1 MSVARARGQSHRRS
15 GAALRQGHES
25 SERNADNQH
34 AQGSGK
40 LADLGLDSRRIS
52 EWRDMRDA
60 GEDAAT
66 D

>member
-1 MSVARARGQSHRRS
+1 MADEVDKGQAEGTIRTR
-15 GAALRQGHES
+15 
-25 SERNADNQH
+25 ADNQH